1 MNPLDHSFE
10 KLLKAAAK
18 ERKEISEP
26 LPFAVEARA
35 LAQWRATETEDDFA
49 ILVRLFRRAVIFA
62 MAIMALSGTWNYFE
76 TKSEAGTM
84 ALASYAIKMQLP
96 P

>member
-1 MNPLDHSFE
+1 MNPLDHSFQ
-10 KLLKAAAK
+10 KLLNAAAK
-18 ERKEISEP
+18 ERKKIAEP

>member
-10 KLLKAAAK
+10 RLLKAAAK
-18 ERKEISEP
+18 AQKEISEP
-26 LPFAVEARA
+26 VPFAVEARV
-35 LAQWRATETEDDFA
+35 LAQWRAAEAEDDFA
-49 ILVRLFRRAVIFA
+49 ILVILFRRAVIFA
-62 MAIMALSGTWNYFE
+62 IVIMVLSGTWNYFG
-76 TKSEAGTM
+76 TKSEASTL